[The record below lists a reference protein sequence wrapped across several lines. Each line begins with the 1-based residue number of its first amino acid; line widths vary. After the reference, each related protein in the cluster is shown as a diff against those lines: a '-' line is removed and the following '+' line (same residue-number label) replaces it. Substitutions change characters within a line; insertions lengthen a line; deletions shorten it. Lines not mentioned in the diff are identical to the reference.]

1 MDVDDSESTE
11 EPIAVL
17 DVSEADIARIAPRV
31 MTHRLR
37 VRDVDDEIF
46 YGVMSG
52 AVFMSA
58 NNDEKPTV
66 KSILVQILAEV

>member
-1 MDVDDSESTE
+1 MWMTKYST
-11 EPIAVL
+11 
-17 DVSEADIARIAPRV
+17 
-31 MTHRLR
+31 
-37 VRDVDDEIF
+37 
-46 YGVMSG
+46 GVMSG